1 MQLMNL
7 KQASKLL
14 TAGLVLSVS
23 LGLTACGYQL
33 RGTTS
38 DYSLPVS
45 VHIYADNEHLLATTV
60 KALRSADVDT
70 SEAKFATEL
79 TTDMADT
86 AAIRLVNTQT
96 NKEAVIYDNSGNE
109 THWRYSLS
117 TEVIVGQGDNAKTY
131 NLSEQ
136 QQVDLSGSSSTAN
149 DRIVKAAWEDLY
161 QRLAQRV
168 LGVIGS

>member
-7 KQASKLL
+7 KHTSKLL

-33 RGTTS
+33 RGTQS
-38 DYSLPVS
+38 AYSLPAS
-45 VHIYADNEHLLATTV
+45 VQIFADDQALLDATV
-60 KALRSADVDT
+60 KALHSADVAT
-70 SEAKFATEL
+70 SEAKFVTEL
-79 TTDMADT
+79 NSDMADM
-86 AAIRLVNTQT
+86 AGVRLVGTRT
-96 NKEAVIYDNSGNE
+96 NKEAVIYDTSGNA
-109 THWRYSLS
+109 THWRYSIA
-117 TEVIVGQGDNAKTY
+117 TEVIVGHGDNAKSFKV
-131 NLSEQ
+131 SEQ

>member
-1 MQLMNL
+1 MQLLNL
-7 KQASKLL
+7 KQTSKLL

-38 DYSLPVS
+38 AYSLPES
-45 VHIYADNEHLLATTV
+45 VQIYADNESLLAATV

-79 TTDMADT
+79 TAEMGGDEAV
-86 AAIRLVNTQT
+86 RLVNTQT
-96 NKEAVIYDNSGNE
+96 NKEAVIYDNSGNA

-117 TEVIVGQGDNAKTY
+117 TQVIIGQGDSAKTY

>member
-1 MQLMNL
+1 MQLLNL

-38 DYSLPVS
+38 GYSLPES
-45 VHIYADNEHLLATTV
+45 VEIYADNESLLEATV
-60 KALRSADVDT
+60 KALHSADVAT
-70 SEAKFATEL
+70 NEAKFVTEL
-79 TTDMADT
+79 SDAMADRE
-86 AAIRLVNTQT
+86 AVRLVNTKT
-96 NKEAVIYDNSGNE
+96 DKEAVIYDNSGE
-109 THWRYSLS
+109 ATHWRYNLS
-117 TEVIVGQGDNAKTY
+117 TQVIIGHGDNAKIY

-149 DRIVKAAWEDLY
+149 DRIVNATWEELY